1 MPQQTVRTWL
11 HSLIAAAIG
20 GGANA
25 ITVVIVDPV
34 NFNFTTGLGKVL
46 SVAGVSALVS
56 VALFLKQSPLPDTVT
71 VQTVTETHSVKTEI
85 TKEAVAE
92 LSEKEAD

>member
-1 MPQQTVRTWL
+1 MPQQTVKTWL
-11 HSLIAAAIG
+11 HSLVAAAIG

-34 NFNFTTGLGKVL
+34 NFNFSNGLGKVL
-46 SVAGVSALVS
+46 SVAAVSALVS

-71 VQTVTETHSVKTEI
+71 VETVTETHQVVKEV
-85 TKEAVAE
+85 TKE
-92 LSEKEAD
+92 EAQ